1 MITWLLGTEAGQG
14 IVIAIGTAAIT
25 SAAHWFYHLAMHDKR
40 TENVAILAIIAAEVV
55 EAGLHG
61 AVIAPSRD
69 KLIQYA
75 VIAAKDK
82 LIARLGDIEKAFGG
96 EADYLIHGAVVKE
109 VGVGNVTVNLP
120 GAA

>member
-1 MITWLLGTEAGQG
+1 MIAWLLGTEAGQG
-14 IVIAIGTAAIT
+14 LVIAVLTAAIT
-25 SAAHWFYHLAMHDKR
+25 SAAHWIYHLAMHDKR
-40 TENVAILAIIAAEVV
+40 TENVAILALIAAEVV
-55 EAGLHG
+55 EAGIKG

-75 VIAAKDK
+75 VVAAKDK
-82 LIARLGDIEKAFGG
+82 LVARLGDIEKAFGG

-120 GAA
+120 GA